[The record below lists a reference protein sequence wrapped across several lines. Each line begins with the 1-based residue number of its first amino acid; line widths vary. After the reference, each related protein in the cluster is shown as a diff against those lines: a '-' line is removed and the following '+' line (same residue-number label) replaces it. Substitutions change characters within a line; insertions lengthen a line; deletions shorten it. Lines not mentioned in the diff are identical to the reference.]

1 MKAILWLF
9 VRCVLFIPLVM
20 IHFALSILGSAS
32 GNANWGIEQSI
43 EATGNA
49 LFGKGKEK

>member
-9 VRCVLFIPLVM
+9 IRCILFLPLVA
-20 IHFALSILGSAS
+20 IHLALSILSSGS

-43 EATGNA
+43 SATGNA
-49 LFGKGKEK
+49 LFGKDKDE